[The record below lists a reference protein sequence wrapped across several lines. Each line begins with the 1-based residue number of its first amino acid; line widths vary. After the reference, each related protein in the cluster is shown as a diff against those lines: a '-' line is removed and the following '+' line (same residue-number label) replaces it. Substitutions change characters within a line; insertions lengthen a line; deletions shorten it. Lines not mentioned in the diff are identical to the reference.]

1 MANEKPIHAGLIAA
15 LTGKLRQTAEIWFGP
30 SAAPPQVA
38 PATNPVRSFDYPVGV
53 NVQFAPRA
61 DEPVTFEQMRNLA
74 DEYYLLRIVIE
85 TVKDRICAK
94 PWQFR
99 VRANEG
105 GRLRSAVRSD
115 ARVEKLTEFF
125 RMPDREHTWQ
135 KWLRSLLEDLL
146 VIDAATLYPQR
157 TKGGEIARLV
167 VVDGATIKR
176 VIDPM
181 GLTPEPPAVAY
192 QQVIKGVLAK
202 DLTRDDLIYMP
213 RNVRPHKIYGY
224 SPVEQVILIVNLAIR
239 RTIHQLNYYTEG
251 NVPEGFGFLP
261 RDWSGEQLATFDR
274 WFQSVTNG
282 DLAER
287 RRIQWIPDTARPI
300 QFSKTAEL
308 FDKGEEWLARV
319 IAFAF
324 SLSPAAFV
332 HQMNRATAEQSQD
345 TAEEE
350 GEVPIMNWVKD
361 EINAMVQS
369 PAFFN
374 QPEIEFVWS
383 DQPDVDALKQA
394 QIDEIYLRNG
404 VRTVDEIRERDGL
417 QQLRFNAA
425 ND

>member
-1 MANEKPIHAGLIAA
+1 MDCVQIH
-15 LTGKLRQTAEIWFGP
+15 
-30 SAAPPQVA
+30 S
-38 PATNPVRSFDYPVGV
+38 
-53 NVQFAPRA
+53 
-61 DEPVTFEQMRNLA
+61 
-74 DEYYLLRIVIE
+74 
-85 TVKDRICAK
+85 
-94 PWQFR
+94 
-99 VRANEG
+99 
-105 GRLRSAVRSD
+105 
-115 ARVEKLTEFF
+115 
-125 RMPDREHTWQ
+125 
-135 KWLRSLLEDLL
+135 
-146 VIDAATLYPQR
+146 AATLYPQR
-157 TKGGEIARLV
+157 TKGVEIARLV

-181 GLTPEPPAVAY
+181 GLTPMPPAVAY

-239 RTIHQLNYYTEG
+239 RTVHQLNYYTEG

-261 RDWSGEQLATFDR
+261 KDWNGEQIATFDR

-287 RRIQWIPDTARPI
+287 RRIQWIPETTRPI

-324 SLSPAAFV
+324 SLSPSAFV

-361 EINAMVQS
+361 EINAIVQS

-374 QPEIEFVWS
+374 EPEIEFVWS

-394 QIDEIYLRNG
+394 QIDEIYLRTG
-404 VRTVDEIRERDGL
+404 VRTVNEIRERDGL
-417 QQLRFNAA
+417 EAIQFTEN
-425 ND
+425 